1 MSAISFYTNIQYGIK
16 SFSLPAIAGEA
27 TNISE
32 ELTSAYVY
40 EIDDSES
47 FNVVSLSN
55 NDLLKSFYNNFVNK
69 ASGLDSKSN
78 FNLNL
83 IDSVYQIDSVLSSLY
98 VKTKFNNPSY
108 GAKRTNDRAK
118 VEITTSGVLN
128 STNLIPDFKLYTQ
141 GNQTLDKLILGNQSS
156 ETFQDDEQK
165 AAPYTEVREYEGI
178 LLQNYG
184 VRLEPYWKEV
194 FPWFQLDDHEDLG
207 SKIQY
212 QFQNCK
218 IYSFVVKNY
227 DYSTSSFYYSTYLFI
242 VLNTA
247 KSKTQTQDF
256 SNFTGAFSG
265 SQTLQLNKAF
275 YPFSVIQNN
284 ATVYAGNSYDE
295 NLSGVTFDYPLFYKN
310 ESGLLNEDDTM
321 TGFVTGTMACD
332 LGGNLIVSYTGGTG
346 YETGT
351 AFKIADSQLCGV
363 SGRSVFVR
371 VDDVLSTGVELYK
384 DLPNISNAINIYAFN
399 FSGIDYVTSNESL
412 DNIVTSGSIANSTQ
426 FYSNLQLKTSK
437 YYSYN
442 YNDDLEEDGFTF
454 SYNFRAAGDGESTD
468 YILDVKP
475 TVKQPTIFLEQD
487 AANDDVLVK
496 SDYATYLDY
505 RFNDEAISTVSIT
518 DTSNGLGQETTIST
532 TNKEGTLEA
541 TVRNYFYNF
550 DSQTL
555 EAFSAKSSI
564 YLNKN
569 ITIPNF
575 TFELR
580 RGGSVATFYDADLTA
595 ITSITSTALGQG
607 DIFNY
612 FYYPPNTET
621 GTYRIYLTY
630 GGESLY
636 IKLADDFEP
645 VLVPSGS
652 YYELTKAQFEQFI
665 NSTGNIDI
673 KLLKNKQTQFTFPFV
688 IKTAYADTPTVSTPT
703 ITQVDMR
710 SYSTADLFFSFDYAY
725 ATEAVCEVFNE
736 DSNLIYTQVIDLDFS
751 SSSATKTGVLEGIN
765 VSFSVGVFLKVTVR
779 SLAVTSGVESYNSA
793 NASSSPYQLPFRLS
807 ISRPSEI
814 KFYSDSNL
822 TTEITSITVNSTVY
836 LKLVLYDLLQNEINT
851 SQYANYIKTSSI
863 NPYFT
868 LNNSSD
874 PSADMQ
880 GVTFTRINNHSY
892 SLFISINNSIDV
904 NQLSIK
910 AHYDPLF

>member
-1 MSAISFYTNIQYGIK
+1 MSATSFYTNIQYGIK
-16 SFSLPAIAGEA
+16 SFSLPALAGGT

-40 EIDDSES
+40 EINNSET
-47 FNVVSLSN
+47 FNSVSLSN
-55 NDLLKSFYNNFVNK
+55 NDLLKSFYNNFINK
-69 ASGLDSKSN
+69 SAGLNSKSN
-78 FNLNL
+78 FNLNF
-83 IDSVYQIDSVLSSLY
+83 IDSVYQIDSILSSLY

-108 GAKRTNDRAK
+108 GARRVGDKAGI
-118 VEITTSGVLN
+118 EITTSGVLN
-128 STNLIPDFKLYTQ
+128 NANLIPDFKLYTV
-141 GNQTLDKLILGNQSS
+141 GAQTLDKLVLGNQNS
-156 ETFQDDEQK
+156 ETFQADEEK

-184 VRLEPYWKEV
+184 IRLDPYWKEV
-194 FPWFQLDDHEDLG
+194 YPWFQVDEHEDLS

-227 DYSTSSFYYSTYLFI
+227 DYSTLSFYYSTYFFI
-242 VLNTA
+242 ALNTA
-247 KSKTQTQDF
+247 KSKTQTQNF
-256 SNFTGAFSG
+256 SDFTGAFSG
-265 SQTLQLNKAF
+265 SQTLQLSKAI
-275 YPFSVIQNN
+275 YPFPIIKNN
-284 ATVYAGNSYDE
+284 QTVYAGSSYDE
-295 NLSGVTFDYPLFYKN
+295 NLSGVAFDYPLFYKN
-310 ESGLLNEDDTM
+310 QSGFLNEDDAM
-321 TGFVTGTMACD
+321 TGFITGTMACD
-332 LGGNLIVSYTGGTG
+332 LGGNLMVSYTGGAG

-351 AFKIADSQLCGV
+351 VFKVADSQLCGV
-363 SGRSVFVR
+363 SGRSVFIR
-371 VDDVLSTGVELYK
+371 VNDVLSSGAEFYK
-384 DLPNISNAINIYAFN
+384 DLPDVSGAINIYAFN
-399 FSGIDYVTSNESL
+399 FSGIDYVKNNGSL
-412 DNIVTSGSIANSTQ
+412 SNIVSSGSIADSTQ
-426 FYSNLQLKTSK
+426 FYSGLELKTSN

-442 YNDDLEEDGFTF
+442 YNEDLEEDGFTF

-550 DSQTL
+550 DSQNL

-580 RGGSVATFYDADLTA
+580 RGGSIATFYDADLTA

-636 IKLADDFEP
+636 VKLADDFEP

-673 KLLKNKQTQFTFPFV
+673 KILKNKQTQFTFPFV
-688 IKTAYADTPTVSTPT
+688 IKTAYTDTPTVSTPI
-703 ITQVDMR
+703 ITQVSMR
-710 SYSTADLFFSFDYAY
+710 SYSTADLFFSFNHTY
-725 ATEAVCEVFNE
+725 ATEAVCEVFNQ
-736 DSNLIYTQVIDLDFS
+736 DSNLIYTQVIDLNFS

-765 VSFSVGVFLKVTVR
+765 ASFSVGVFLKITVR

-793 NASSSPYQLPFRLS
+793 NASSSSYQLPFRLS
-807 ISRPSEI
+807 ISRPSAI

-822 TTEITSITVNSTVY
+822 TTEITKITVNSTAY
-836 LKLVLYDLLQNEINT
+836 LKLVLYDLLQNEIST
-851 SQYANYIKTSSI
+851 SQYVNYIKTSSI

-868 LNNSSD
+868 INNSSD
-874 PSADMQ
+874 PSADMR
-880 GVTFTRINNHSY
+880 GVTLTRINNHSY
-892 SLFISINNSIDV
+892 SLFININNSINV